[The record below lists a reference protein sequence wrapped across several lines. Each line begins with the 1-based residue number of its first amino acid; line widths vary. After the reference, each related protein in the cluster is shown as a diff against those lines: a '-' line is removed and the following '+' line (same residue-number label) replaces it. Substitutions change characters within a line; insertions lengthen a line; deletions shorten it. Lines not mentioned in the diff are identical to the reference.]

1 MISFEDIDKH
11 SWWYDFYM
19 KYLCAAHNHVYYR
32 NFYIVNREN
41 IPPKGTPTFVHAA
54 MFEMAFIALSMVS
67 WEASS
72 EEAAVCSNSSASSR
86 ET

>member
-11 SWWYDFYM
+11 SWLYDLYM

-41 IPPKGTPTFVHAA
+41 IPPKGTPTF
-54 MFEMAFIALSMVS
+54 
-67 WEASS
+67 ASS
-72 EEAAVCSNSSASSR
+72 ATENTRSQFARLFNIGFNI
-86 ET
+86 